1 MLRNQNGER
10 IILENKQASGQD
22 HLEPL
27 ATLNEYAAKHH
38 FKIEFLD
45 IGKTVTPLKT

>member
-10 IILENKQASGQD
+10 IILENKGGQD
-22 HLEPL
+22 HIEPL
-27 ATLNEYAAKHH
+27 ATLNEYAAKHL

-45 IGKTVTPLKT
+45 IGKFSECKY